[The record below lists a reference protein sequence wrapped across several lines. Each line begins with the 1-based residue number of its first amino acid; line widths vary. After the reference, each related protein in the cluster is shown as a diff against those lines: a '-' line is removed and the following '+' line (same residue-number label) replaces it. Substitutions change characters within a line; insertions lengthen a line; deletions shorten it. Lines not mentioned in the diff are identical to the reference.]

1 MICVKVISRSGSS
14 GYFPLI
20 SQAGYRLV
28 VRVNNP
34 GSENNLCRM
43 AKPAKHLINLVSGG
57 ELAGGGRGFE
67 EDIYLSN
74 RKLDI

>member
-1 MICVKVISRSGSS
+1 M
-14 GYFPLI
+14 
-20 SQAGYRLV
+20 

-67 EDIYLSN
+67 GDIYLSN
-74 RKLDI
+74 KKLDI